1 MSEEPDIHPPKLL
14 GAGGGPGGCRGVFPW
29 TKKEEKGND
38 DEIRNCCANR
48 RTFLSVM
55 SDDDLDGP
63 HRER

>member
-1 MSEEPDIHPPKLL
+1 LL
-14 GAGGGPGGCRGVFPW
+14 GAGGGPSGCRCVFPW

-48 RTFLSVM
+48 RTFLSVI